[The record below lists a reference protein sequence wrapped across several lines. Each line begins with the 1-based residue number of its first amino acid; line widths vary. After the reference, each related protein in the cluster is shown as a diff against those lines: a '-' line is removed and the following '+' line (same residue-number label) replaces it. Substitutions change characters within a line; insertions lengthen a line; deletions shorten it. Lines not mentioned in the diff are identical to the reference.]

1 MKKEKTEAKEK
12 IDDFLEQKYVEE
24 QYLNDNF
31 RKFEVLKEN
40 VILWADEK
48 GIFEKGN
55 PLAQAEKGIEEANEL
70 KDAIF
75 ADENGLSNFYNSKQQ
90 LCNTKNEI
98 KDAIGDRLIT
108 LIISSKFADL
118 DILDCLESAY
128 KIISNRKG
136 EMVDGTFVKDE

>member
-1 MKKEKTEAKEK
+1 MYNEDKSNKRMSEIGQNGNNGDHYDKFNNFK
-12 IDDFLEQKYVEE
+12 DLVE
-24 QYLNDNF
+24 
-31 RKFEVLKEN
+31 
-40 VILWADEK
+40 IWAIEK

-75 ADENGLSNFYNSKQQ
+75 ADENGLSNFYNSKQE
-90 LCNTKNEI
+90 LCNTKEEI

-108 LIISSKFADL
+108 LIISAKFADL

-128 KIISNRKG
+128 KVISKREG
-136 EMVDGTFVKDE
+136 EMIDGTFVKNG